1 MDYCLQGGDGS
12 EHLPCHG
19 FLPQQAGGVGRG
31 TPRPCSSW
39 VRVFHGSALVISCS
53 VSSVS
58 ALKSTVAFRV
68 LGQDCFGGGRNPRP
82 EI

>member
-68 LGQDCFGGGRNPRP
+68 LGQDCFGGGRNPRA